1 MPMTYD
7 LNLRE
12 YWRTIRKRKGI
23 VIFTIVMMTLF
34 SFIFSILGR
43 PTPIYKTSASVKV
56 EKSETVTGLYLQS
69 VSASSTNYMETQMA
83 MIKSYLIMELVAKK
97 MGLIPPELSSDE
109 ARNTPKYLSAI
120 LALKGMVETEQ
131 EGNSGIINITVAA
144 DDPQYAQRLANTVAQ
159 VYKER
164 HALDLN
170 KRIIDAKKFIE
181 SQLIVTRDKLQKSEE
196 AIRDFRETNRMV
208 SLDSQSSGLVSQFS
222 GMLATNDRD
231 LETLSKIDNI
241 TKLLARAED
250 SPLSSKTIFYF
261 EEASAPYKSLN
272 DRLVQLM
279 LERDIFLIN
288 YTENF
293 PQVIEIKKQIHEI
306 ITSMSSQLQ
315 AQQKSLTQTI
325 SQMKKQLKNLDDQL
339 KSLPAKGLELA
350 RLEREVSVN
359 REIYTMLEKQY
370 QESLIRNAEQ
380 LDEVQ
385 IVRPALE
392 PSNPINPPKTGATTG
407 LGLIIGIILSVIFA
421 FVVETFDTS
430 IGAVE
435 EVEEFL
441 GTRVLGVIP
450 HVNFDELKLTIK
462 EKLAKD
468 VDSDQLW
475 RIGRL
480 ISHFAPKTTSAES
493 YRALRTNI
501 NFVKLEKDVKTIVF
515 TSSSPQEGKTT
526 VSINL
531 AITMAQAGNKV
542 LLIDGDFRRPV
553 IAKIFGIPSL
563 PGLTDVI
570 LGNYKWRDVVRS
582 ITDLMTGKMTVDELM
597 VTPGLDNLYIMT
609 CGTIAPNPSEL
620 VSTRINT
627 DVINESHE
635 EYDFVIID
643 APPVLAAT
651 DAAVWGTKADGVVIV
666 YQVGKIARGAL
677 KRAKAQLDNVKARII
692 GVVLNGL
699 KAEISPDYEYHDKYY
714 YYYGS
719 ERKKTLTLGERILS
733 WSELVKKYVEDLPG
747 KLNKFKKEKETLKEN
762 VNSRSGIR
770 SGVLR
775 MGLLLL
781 AIGLLIAGLYYS
793 MVMNKPGQVPAK
805 PGNVIMKPPPP
816 KVQTAPV
823 SAVPSKTAVDP
834 SAAVSFRPQGAS
846 VTLEKKVAEGL
857 PLPATPNEQN
867 QPYTIQVRATQYLGM
882 AKDTVAALKLQG
894 HDAYREMVD
903 LKEKGVWYRI
913 YIGRFATENEAQQYI
928 REKKIAVAYPDWMIY
943 KADKMVVSAPAPLN
957 RPYAIK
963 VSYTQDFRAAEEA
976 VAALKAQGHEAYSTK
991 VDLQKKGIWYRI
1003 FIGPFSSE
1011 NEARQYI
1018 QRKNIAAVNPDWM
1031 IYKDTDFVA
1040 RAPGNKDNPPEKK
1053 SMPR

>member
-43 PTPIYKTSASVKV
+43 PVPIYKASASVKV
-56 EKSETVTGLYLQS
+56 EKSETVTGLYIQS

-97 MGLIPPELSSDE
+97 MGSIPPEVSSDE
-109 ARNTPKYLSAI
+109 VRGNPKYLSAI
-120 LALKGMVETEQ
+120 LALKEKVETAQ
-131 EGNSGIINITVAA
+131 EGNSDIINITAA
-144 DDPQYAQRLANTVAQ
+144 SDDQHYAQRFANTVAQ

-170 KRIIDAKKFIE
+170 RRMTEAKKFIE
-181 SQLIVTRDKLQKSEE
+181 SQLVVTRDKLQKSEE

-222 GMLATNDRD
+222 GIQATNDRN
-231 LETLSKIDNI
+231 LAMLSKIDNI
-241 TKLLARAED
+241 AKLLARTED
-250 SPLSSKTIFYF
+250 RPLSSKTIFYF
-261 EEASAPYKSLN
+261 EEAAAPYKSLN

-279 LERDIFLIN
+279 LERDILLIN
-288 YTENF
+288 YTDNF
-293 PQVIEIKKQIHEI
+293 PQVVEIKKQIHEI
-306 ITSMSSQLQ
+306 ITSMRSQLQ
-315 AQQKSLTQTI
+315 AQQQSLSQTVI
-325 SQMKKQLKNLDDQL
+325 LAKKQLKNLDDQL
-339 KSLPAKGLELA
+339 KSFPAKGLELA
-350 RLEREVSVN
+350 GLEREVSVN
-359 REIYTMLEKQY
+359 REIYTLLEKRY
-370 QESLIRNAEQ
+370 QESLIQNAEK

-385 IVRPALE
+385 IVKPALE
-392 PSNPINPPKTGATTG
+392 PSKPINPPKTGATTG
-407 LGLIIGIILSVIFA
+407 LGLIIGIILSVVFA

-441 GTRVLGVIP
+441 GARVLGVIP
-450 HVNFDELKLTIK
+450 HVDFEELKLTLK
-462 EKLAKD
+462 EKLGKD

-501 NFVKLEKDVKTIVF
+501 NFVKLEKDAKTIVF

-531 AITMAQAGNKV
+531 AITMAQAGHKV

-553 IAKIFGIPSL
+553 ISKIFGIPSL

-582 ITDLMTGKMTVDELM
+582 ITDLMTGKMTMDELM

-627 DVINESHE
+627 EVINESHE

-651 DAAVWGTKADGVVIV
+651 DAAVWATKADGVVIV

-677 KRAKAQLDNVKARII
+677 KRAKAQLDNVKARIV

-719 ERKKTLTLGERILS
+719 ERKKTLTIGKKILS
-733 WSELVKKYVEDLPG
+733 WPELVKKYVKDLPG
-747 KLNKFKKEKETLKEN
+747 KLNKFKKEKETQKLN
-762 VNSRSGIR
+762 VNIRSGIR
-770 SGVLR
+770 SSVLR
-775 MGLLLL
+775 ICLLLL
-781 AIGLLIAGLYYS
+781 ALGLLIAGLYYS
-793 MVMNKPGQVPAK
+793 TVMNRPVQVPAR
-805 PGNVIMKPPPP
+805 PGNVIMKLPPP
-816 KVQTAPV
+816 KVQTAPGPV
-823 SAVPSKTAVDP
+823 MPAKTAVDP
-834 SAAVSFRPQGAS
+834 SAAASFPPQGAS
-846 VTLEKKVAEGL
+846 VTLEKKAAEEQEVAL
-857 PLPATPNEQN
+857 SATPNDPN
-867 QPYTIQVRATQYLGM
+867 LPFTIQVRATQSLSM

-903 LKEKGVWYRI
+903 LKEKGIWYRI
-913 YIGRFATENEAQQYI
+913 YIGRFATENEAREYI
-928 REKKIAVAYPDWMIY
+928 REKKIAVVYPDFMIRPATKIAV
-943 KADKMVVSAPAPLN
+943 KA
-957 RPYAIK
+957 
-963 VSYTQDFRAAEEA
+963 T
-976 VAALKAQGHEAYSTK
+976 
-991 VDLQKKGIWYRI
+991 
-1003 FIGPFSSE
+1003 E
-1011 NEARQYI
+1011 N
-1018 QRKNIAAVNPDWM
+1018 
-1031 IYKDTDFVA
+1031 
-1040 RAPGNKDNPPEKK
+1040 
-1053 SMPR
+1053 

>member
-43 PTPIYKTSASVKV
+43 PVPIYKTSASVKI
-56 EKSETVTGLYLQS
+56 EKSDTVTGLYLQS
-69 VSASSTNYMETQMA
+69 ISTSSTDYMETQMA
-83 MIKSYLIMELVAKK
+83 MIKSYLIMELAAKK
-97 MGLIPPELSSDE
+97 MGSVPPEVSSDE
-109 ARNTPKYLSAI
+109 VRNTPKYLSAI
-120 LALKGMVETEQ
+120 LALKDKVETQQ
-131 EGNSGIINITVAA
+131 EGNSGIINITVGS

-170 KRIIDAKKFIE
+170 RRVIEAKKFIE
-181 SQLIVTRDKLQKSEE
+181 SQVIITKDKLQRSEE

-208 SLDSQSSGLVSQFS
+208 SLDSQSSGFVSQFS
-222 GMLATNDRD
+222 GMQATNDRD
-231 LETLSKIDNI
+231 LDIMSKINNI
-241 TKLLARAED
+241 AKLLARAED

-279 LERDIFLIN
+279 LERDILLIN

-293 PQVIEIKKQIHEI
+293 PQVVEIKKQIHEI

-315 AQQKSLTQTI
+315 AQQKNLAQAISL
-325 SQMKKQLKNLDDQL
+325 SKKQLKNLDDQL

-350 RLEREVSVN
+350 RLEREVNVN
-359 REIYTMLEKQY
+359 REIYTMLEKRY
-370 QESLIRNAEQ
+370 QESLIQNAEQ
-380 LDEVQ
+380 LEEVQ
-385 IVRPALE
+385 IVKPALE
-392 PSNPINPPKTGATTG
+392 PSDPINPPKTGATTG
-407 LGLIIGIILSVIFA
+407 LGLIIGIILSVVFA

-435 EVEEFL
+435 DVEEFL
-441 GTRVLGVIP
+441 GARVLGVIP
-450 HVNFDELKLTIK
+450 HVNFDELKMTLK
-462 EKLAKD
+462 EKLGKD

-501 NFVKLEKDVKTIVF
+501 NFVKLEKDAKTIVF

-531 AITMAQAGNKV
+531 AITMAQAGHKV

-553 IAKIFGIPSL
+553 ISKIFGIPSL

-582 ITDLMTGKMTVDELM
+582 ITDLMTGKMTMDELM

-651 DAAVWGTKADGVVIV
+651 DAAVWGTKADGIVIV

-733 WSELVKKYVEDLPG
+733 WQELGKKYVKNFPG
-747 KLNKFKKEKETLKEN
+747 KLNKFKKEKETQKEN
-762 VNSRSGIR
+762 VNIRSGIR

-775 MGLLLL
+775 IGLLLL
-781 AIGLLIAGLYYS
+781 ALGLLIAGLYYS
-793 MVMNKPGQVPAK
+793 MVMNRPVRVPAK

-823 SAVPSKTAVDP
+823 PAVPSKTAVDP
-834 SAAVSFRPQGAS
+834 SAAASFPPQSAF
-846 VTLEKKVAEGL
+846 VTSEKKAPGEHENSPPV
-857 PLPATPNEQN
+857 TPNEPN
-867 QPYTIQVRATQYLGM
+867 EPYTIQVRATQYLGM

-913 YIGRFATENEAQQYI
+913 YIGQFASENEARQYI
-928 REKKIAVAYPDWMIY
+928 QRKNIAAVYPGWMIY
-943 KADKMVVSAPAPLN
+943 KADKMVVKAPAPTD
-957 RPYAIK
+957 RPYGIK
-963 VSYTQDFRAAEEA
+963 VSYTQDFRTAEDA
-976 VAALKAQGHEAYSTK
+976 VDALKVEGHEAYSTK

-1003 FIGPFSSE
+1003 FIGPFASE

-1018 QRKNIAAVNPDWM
+1018 QRKNIAAVYPDWM
-1031 IYKDTDFVA
+1031 IYKATDFVA
-1040 RAPGNKDNPPEKK
+1040 RAPRNKDK
-1053 SMPR
+1053 S

>member
-23 VIFTIVMMTLF
+23 VIFTIVTMTLF

-56 EKSETVTGLYLQS
+56 EKSETVTGLYIQS

-83 MIKSYLIMELVAKK
+83 MIKSYFIMELVAKK
-97 MGLIPPELSSDE
+97 MGSIPPEVSSDE
-109 ARNTPKYLSAI
+109 VRNNPKYLSTI
-120 LALKGMVETEQ
+120 LALKEKVETEQ
-131 EGNSGIINITVAA
+131 EGNSDIINITASSE
-144 DDPQYAQRLANTVAQ
+144 DQQHAQRLANTVAQ

-170 KRIIDAKKFIE
+170 RRMTEAKKFIE
-181 SQLIVTRDKLQKSEE
+181 SQLIVTRNKLQKSEE

-208 SLDSQSSGLVSQFS
+208 SLDSQSSGLVGQFS
-222 GMLATNDRD
+222 GIQATNDRYLD
-231 LETLSKIDNI
+231 TLSKINNI
-241 TKLLARAED
+241 AKFLARAED
-250 SPLSSKTIFYF
+250 RPLSSKTIFYF
-261 EEASAPYKSLN
+261 EEATAPYKSLN

-279 LERDIFLIN
+279 LERDILLIN

-293 PQVIEIKKQIHEI
+293 PQVVEIKKQIQEI
-306 ITSMSSQLQ
+306 ITSMRFQLQ
-315 AQQKSLTQTI
+315 AQQQSLSQTVI
-325 SQMKKQLKNLDDQL
+325 LAKKQLKNLDDQL

-370 QESLIRNAEQ
+370 QESLIQNAEK

-385 IVRPALE
+385 IVKPALE

-407 LGLIIGIILSVIFA
+407 LGLIIGIILSVVFA

-441 GTRVLGVIP
+441 GARVLGVIP
-450 HVNFDELKLTIK
+450 HVDFDELKMTLK

-531 AITMAQAGNKV
+531 AITMAQAGHKV

-553 IAKIFGIPSL
+553 ISKIFGIPSL

-570 LGNYKWRDVVRS
+570 LGNYRWRDVVRS
-582 ITDLMTGKMTVDELM
+582 ITDLMTGKMTMDELM

-620 VSTRINT
+620 VSTQINT

-692 GVVLNGL
+692 GIVLNGL

-733 WSELVKKYVEDLPG
+733 WQELGKKYVKNFPW
-747 KLNKFKKEKETLKEN
+747 KLNKLKKEKETQKQN
-762 VNSRSGIR
+762 VNIRSGIR

-775 MGLLLL
+775 IGLLLL
-781 AIGLLIAGLYYS
+781 ALGLLIAGLYYS
-793 MVMNKPGQVPAK
+793 RVMNRPVPVPAR
-805 PGNVIMKPPPP
+805 PGNVIMKPSPP
-816 KVQTAPV
+816 KVQTAPAP
-823 SAVPSKTAVDP
+823 AVPSKTAANTIV
-834 SAAVSFRPQGAS
+834 AAPFPPQGAS
-846 VTLEKKVAEGL
+846 VTLEKKTPGEHENSL
-857 PLPATPNEQN
+857 SITPNAPN
-867 QPYTIQVRATQYLGM
+867 LSYTIQVRATQYLGM

-913 YIGRFATENEAQQYI
+913 FIGPFASENEAREYI
-928 REKKIAVAYPDWMIY
+928 REKKIAVVYPDFMIR
-943 KADKMVVSAPAPLN
+943 PATKI
-957 RPYAIK
+957 A
-963 VSYTQDFRAAEEA
+963 VEA
-976 VAALKAQGHEAYSTK
+976 TE
-991 VDLQKKGIWYRI
+991 
-1003 FIGPFSSE
+1003 
-1011 NEARQYI
+1011 
-1018 QRKNIAAVNPDWM
+1018 
-1031 IYKDTDFVA
+1031 
-1040 RAPGNKDNPPEKK
+1040 NKDNPSEKK
-1053 SMPR
+1053 SVPR

>member
-43 PTPIYKTSASVKV
+43 PVPIYKTSASVKV
-56 EKSETVTGLYLQS
+56 EKSETMTGLYLQS
-69 VSASSTNYMETQMA
+69 VSSSSTNYMETQMA
-83 MIKSYLIMELVAKK
+83 MIKSYYIMELVAKK
-97 MGLIPPELSSDE
+97 MGSIPPEVSSDE
-109 ARNTPKYLSAI
+109 VRNNPKYLSAI
-120 LALKGMVETEQ
+120 LALKGNVATEQ
-131 EGNSGIINITVAA
+131 EGNSDIINITVSS
-144 DDPQYAQRLANTVAQ
+144 DDQQHAQRLANTVAQ

-170 KRIIDAKKFIE
+170 RRMTEAKKFIE
-181 SQLIVTRDKLQKSEE
+181 SQVVVTREKLQKSEE

-222 GMLATNDRD
+222 GIQATNDRD
-231 LETLSKIDNI
+231 LATLSKINNI
-241 TKLLARAED
+241 AKLLARAED

-279 LERDIFLIN
+279 LERDIHLIN

-293 PQVIEIKKQIHEI
+293 PQVVEIKKQIHEI

-315 AQQKSLTQTI
+315 VQQQSLSQTVI
-325 SQMKKQLKNLDDQL
+325 LAKKQLKNLDDQL

-350 RLEREVSVN
+350 HLEREVSVN

-370 QESLIRNAEQ
+370 QESLIRDAEK
-380 LDEVQ
+380 LDEIQ
-385 IVRPALE
+385 IVKPALE

-407 LGLIIGIILSVIFA
+407 LGLIIGIILSVVFA

-441 GTRVLGVIP
+441 GARVLGVIP
-450 HVNFDELKLTIK
+450 HVDFDELKMTLK

-468 VDSDQLW
+468 IDSDQLW

-501 NFVKLEKDVKTIVF
+501 NFVKLEKDAKTIVF

-553 IAKIFGIPSL
+553 ISKIFGIPSL

-582 ITDLMTGKMTVDELM
+582 ITDLMTGKMTMDELM

-627 DVINESHE
+627 EVINESHE

-733 WSELVKKYVEDLPG
+733 WQELGKKYVKDLPG
-747 KLNKFKKEKETLKEN
+747 KLNKFKKEKETQKQN
-762 VNSRSGIR
+762 VNIRSGIR

-775 MGLLLL
+775 IGLLLL
-781 AIGLLIAGLYYS
+781 ALGLLIAGLYYS
-793 MVMNKPGQVPAK
+793 MVMNRPVQVPVR
-805 PGNVIMKPPPP
+805 PGNVIMKLPPP
-816 KVQTAPV
+816 KVQTAP
-823 SAVPSKTAVDP
+823 APAEPSKTAVDP
-834 SAAVSFRPQGAS
+834 SAAASLPPQGAS
-846 VTLEKKVAEGL
+846 
-857 PLPATPNEQN
+857 ATSVN
-867 QPYTIQVRATQYLGM
+867 
-882 AKDTVAALKLQG
+882 DAAG
-894 HDAYREMVD
+894 
-903 LKEKGVWYRI
+903 KG
-913 YIGRFATENEAQQYI
+913 ES
-928 REKKIAVAYPDWMIY
+928 AVP
-943 KADKMVVSAPAPLN
+943 VPPN

-963 VSYTQDFRAAEEA
+963 VSYTQDFRIAEDA
-976 VAALKAQGHEAYSTK
+976 VKALKAQGHEAYSAK

-1003 FIGPFSSE
+1003 FIGPFASE

-1018 QRKNIAAVNPDWM
+1018 RGKNIAAVYPDWM
-1031 IYKDTDFVA
+1031 IYKAAEFVA
-1040 RAPGNKDNPPEKK
+1040 RAPRNKDKTSGEKK
-1053 SMPR
+1053 

>member
-23 VIFTIVMMTLF
+23 VIFTIVMMTGF

-43 PTPIYKTSASVKV
+43 PVPIYKTSASVKV
-56 EKSETVTGLYLQS
+56 EKSETLTGLYLQS

-83 MIKSYLIMELVAKK
+83 MIKSYFIMELVAKK
-97 MGLIPPELSSDE
+97 MGTIPPEVSSDE
-109 ARNTPKYLSAI
+109 VRNNPKYLSTI
-120 LALKGMVETEQ
+120 LALKGKVETEQ
-131 EGNSGIINITVAA
+131 EGNSDIINITAA
-144 DDPQYAQRLANTVAQ
+144 SDEPQYAQRLANTVAQ

-170 KRIIDAKKFIE
+170 RRMTEAKKFIE
-181 SQLIVTRDKLQKSEE
+181 SQVVVTRDKLQKSEE

-222 GMLATNDRD
+222 GLQATNDRD
-231 LETLSKIDNI
+231 LVTLSKINNI
-241 TKLLARAED
+241 AKLLARAED

-261 EEASAPYKSLN
+261 EEASAPYRSLN

-279 LERDIFLIN
+279 LERDIHLIN

-293 PQVIEIKKQIHEI
+293 PQVVEIKKQIQEI
-306 ITSMSSQLQ
+306 ITSMSFQLQ
-315 AQQKSLTQTI
+315 AQQQSLSQTVI
-325 SQMKKQLKNLDDQL
+325 LAKKQLKNLDDQL

-350 RLEREVSVN
+350 RLEREVGVN
-359 REIYTMLEKQY
+359 REIYTLLEKQY
-370 QESLIRNAEQ
+370 QESLIREAEK

-385 IVRPALE
+385 IVKPALE

-407 LGLIIGIILSVIFA
+407 LGLIIGIILAVVFA

-441 GTRVLGVIP
+441 GARVLGVIP
-450 HVNFDELKLTIK
+450 HVDFEELKLTLK
-462 EKLAKD
+462 EKLGKD

-501 NFVKLEKDVKTIVF
+501 NFVKLEKDAKTIVF

-553 IAKIFGIPSL
+553 ISKIFGIPSL

-582 ITDLMTGKMTVDELM
+582 ITDLMTGKMTMDELM

-609 CGTIAPNPSEL
+609 CGTIAPNPAEL

-651 DAAVWGTKADGVVIV
+651 DAAVWGTKADGVVLV

-677 KRAKAQLDNVKARII
+677 KRAKSQLDNVKARII

-719 ERKKTLTLGERILS
+719 EHKKTLTLGEKILS
-733 WSELVKKYVEDLPG
+733 WPELVTKYVKNFPG
-747 KLNKFKKEKETLKEN
+747 KLNKFKKEKETQKQN
-762 VNSRSGIR
+762 VNIKSGIR
-770 SGVLR
+770 SSVLR
-775 MGLLLL
+775 IGLLLL
-781 AIGLLIAGLYYS
+781 ALGLLIAGLYYS
-793 MVMNKPGQVPAK
+793 MVMNRPVQVPAR
-805 PGNVIMKPPPP
+805 PGNAVMKPPPP
-816 KVQTAPV
+816 IVQPAPAP
-823 SAVPSKTAVDP
+823 AVPSEAAVDP
-834 SAAVSFRPQGAS
+834 SAAAS
-846 VTLEKKVAEGL
+846 L
-857 PLPATPNEQN
+857 PLPGASAISVKDT
-867 QPYTIQVRATQYLGM
+867 
-882 AKDTVAALKLQG
+882 AKD
-894 HDAYREMVD
+894 
-903 LKEKGVWYRI
+903 
-913 YIGRFATENEAQQYI
+913 F
-928 REKKIAVAYPDWMIY
+928 
-943 KADKMVVSAPAPLN
+943 ADKSESSAVPVPPD

-963 VSYTQDFRAAEEA
+963 VSYTQDLRIAEEA
-976 VAALKAQGHEAYSTK
+976 VAALKAQGHEAYSAK

-1003 FIGPFSSE
+1003 FIGPFASE
-1011 NEARQYI
+1011 KEARQYI
-1018 QRKNIAAVNPDWM
+1018 RGKNIAAVCPDWM
-1031 IYKDTDFVA
+1031 IYKDTEFVA
-1040 RAPGNKDNPPEKK
+1040 RAPKNKDKP
-1053 SMPR
+1053 

>member
-34 SFIFSILGR
+34 SFVFSILGR

-83 MIKSYLIMELVAKK
+83 MIKSYFIMELVAKK

-109 ARNTPKYLSAI
+109 VRNNPKYLSAI
-120 LALKGMVETEQ
+120 LALKGKVETEQ
-131 EGNSGIINITVAA
+131 EGNSDIINITAA
-144 DDPQYAQRLANTVAQ
+144 SDDQHYAQRLANTVAL

-164 HALDLN
+164 HALNLN
-170 KRIIDAKKFIE
+170 RRMTEAKKFIE
-181 SQLIVTRDKLQKSEE
+181 SQVVVTREKLQKSEE

-208 SLDSQSSGLVSQFS
+208 SLDSQSSGLVTQFS
-222 GMLATNDRD
+222 GIQATNERDLATF
-231 LETLSKIDNI
+231 SKINNI
-241 TKLLARAED
+241 AKLLAHAED
-250 SPLSSKTIFYF
+250 RPLSSKTIFYF
-261 EEASAPYKSLN
+261 DEAAAPYKSLN

-279 LERDIFLIN
+279 LERDILLIN

-293 PQVIEIKKQIHEI
+293 PQVVEIKKQIQEI

-315 AQQKSLTQTI
+315 AQQQNLSQTV
-325 SQMKKQLKNLDDQL
+325 MLANKQLKNLDDQL

-370 QESLIRNAEQ
+370 QESLIQNAEK

-385 IVRPALE
+385 IVKPALE

-407 LGLIIGIILSVIFA
+407 LGLIIGIILAVVFA

-435 EVEEFL
+435 DVEEFL
-441 GTRVLGVIP
+441 GARVLGVIP
-450 HVNFDELKLTIK
+450 HVNFEELKLTLR

-531 AITMAQAGNKV
+531 AITMAQAGHKV

-553 IAKIFGIPSL
+553 ISKIFGIPSL

-582 ITDLMTGKMTVDELM
+582 ITDLMTGKMTMDELM

-651 DAAVWGTKADGVVIV
+651 DAAVWATKADGVVIV

-719 ERKKTLTLGERILS
+719 EHKKTLPLGEKILS
-733 WSELVKKYVEDLPG
+733 WPGLITKYVKELSG
-747 KLNKFKKEKETLKEN
+747 KPNKFRKEKETSQKQN
-762 VNSRSGIR
+762 INIRSGIK

-775 MGLLLL
+775 ISLLLL
-781 AIGLLIAGLYYS
+781 ALGLLIAGLYYS
-793 MVMNKPGQVPAK
+793 MVMNRPVRVPAR
-805 PGNVIMKPPPP
+805 PGNAIMKLPPPI
-816 KVQTAPV
+816 VQTAPAP
-823 SAVPSKTAVDP
+823 AVPSKTAVDP
-834 SAAVSFRPQGAS
+834 SAAASLPPQGAS
-846 VTLEKKVAEGL
+846 IPSV
-857 PLPATPNEQN
+857 
-867 QPYTIQVRATQYLGM
+867 
-882 AKDTVAALKLQG
+882 KDAAGKS
-894 HDAYREMVD
+894 ES
-903 LKEKGVWYRI
+903 
-913 YIGRFATENEAQQYI
+913 
-928 REKKIAVAYPDWMIY
+928 AVP
-943 KADKMVVSAPAPLN
+943 VPPN

-963 VSYTQDFRAAEEA
+963 VSYTQDLRMAKDA
-976 VAALKAQGHEAYSTK
+976 VAALKAKGYEAYSAK

-1003 FIGPFSSE
+1003 FIGPFASE

-1018 QRKNIAAVNPDWM
+1018 RGKNIAAVYPDWM
-1031 IYKDTDFVA
+1031 IYKATEFVA
-1040 RAPGNKDNPPEKK
+1040 RAPRNKDKPSEKK
-1053 SMPR
+1053 SVPR

>member
-7 LNLRE
+7 MNLRE

-23 VIFTIVMMTLF
+23 VIFTIVMMTGF

-83 MIKSYLIMELVAKK
+83 MIKSYFIMELVAKK
-97 MGLIPPELSSDE
+97 MGSIPPEVSSDE
-109 ARNTPKYLSAI
+109 VRNNPKYLSAI
-120 LALKGMVETEQ
+120 LALKGKVETEQ
-131 EGNSGIINITVAA
+131 EGNSDIINITVAY

-170 KRIIDAKKFIE
+170 RRMTEAKKFIE
-181 SQLIVTRDKLQKSEE
+181 TQLVVTRDKLQKSEE
-196 AIRDFRETNRMV
+196 AIKDFRETNRMV
-208 SLDSQSSGLVSQFS
+208 SLDSQSSGLVGQFS
-222 GMLATNDRD
+222 GMQATNDRD
-231 LETLSKIDNI
+231 LAMLSKIDNI
-241 TKLLARAED
+241 AKLLAGAED
-250 SPLSSKTIFYF
+250 RPLSSKTIFYF
-261 EEASAPYKSLN
+261 EEAAAPYKSLN

-279 LERDIFLIN
+279 LERDILLIN

-293 PQVIEIKKQIHEI
+293 PQVVEIKKQIHEI
-306 ITSMSSQLQ
+306 ITSMRSQLQ
-315 AQQKSLTQTI
+315 AQQQSLSQTVI
-325 SQMKKQLKNLDDQL
+325 LAKKQLKNLDDQL

-350 RLEREVSVN
+350 GLEREVGVN
-359 REIYTMLEKQY
+359 REIYTMLEKRY
-370 QESLIRNAEQ
+370 QESLIQNAEK

-385 IVRPALE
+385 IVKPALE

-407 LGLIIGIILSVIFA
+407 LVLIIGIILAVVFA

-441 GTRVLGVIP
+441 GARVLGVIP
-450 HVNFDELKLTIK
+450 HVDFEELKLTLK
-462 EKLAKD
+462 EKLGKD

-475 RIGRL
+475 RIGRM

-501 NFVKLEKDVKTIVF
+501 NFVKLEKDAKTIVF

-531 AITMAQAGNKV
+531 AITMAQAGHKV

-553 IAKIFGIPSL
+553 ISKIFGIPSL

-582 ITDLMTGKMTVDELM
+582 ITDLMTGKMTMDELM

-651 DAAVWGTKADGVVIV
+651 DAAVWATKADGVVIV

-677 KRAKAQLDNVKARII
+677 KRAKAQLDNVKARIV

-733 WSELVKKYVEDLPG
+733 WQELGKKYVKNFPG
-747 KLNKFKKEKETLKEN
+747 KLNKFKKEKETQKRN
-762 VNSRSGIR
+762 VNIRSGIR
-770 SGVLR
+770 SSFLR
-775 MGLLLL
+775 IGLLLL
-781 AIGLLIAGLYYS
+781 ALGLLIAGLYYS
-793 MVMNKPGQVPAK
+793 RVMNRPVQVPAR
-805 PGNVIMKPPPP
+805 PGNVIMTLPPP
-816 KVQTAPV
+816 KVQTAPAP
-823 SAVPSKTAVDP
+823 AVPSEAAVDP
-834 SAAVSFRPQGAS
+834 SAAESFPPQGAS
-846 VTLEKKVAEGL
+846 
-857 PLPATPNEQN
+857 ATSVN
-867 QPYTIQVRATQYLGM
+867 
-882 AKDTVAALKLQG
+882 DAAGKS
-894 HDAYREMVD
+894 E
-903 LKEKGVWYRI
+903 
-913 YIGRFATENEAQQYI
+913 
-928 REKKIAVAYPDWMIY
+928 
-943 KADKMVVSAPAPLN
+943 SAIPVPTD
-957 RPYAIK
+957 RPYGIK
-963 VSYTQDFRAAEEA
+963 VSYTRDFRIAEDA
-976 VAALKAQGHEAYSTK
+976 VDALKVQGHEAYSAK

-1003 FIGPFSSE
+1003 FIGPFASD

-1018 QRKNIAAVNPDWM
+1018 RGKNIAAVYPDWM
-1031 IYKDTDFVA
+1031 IYKDADFVA
-1040 RAPGNKDNPPEKK
+1040 RAPRNKDKP
-1053 SMPR
+1053 

>member
-23 VIFTIVMMTLF
+23 VIFTIVMMTGF

-43 PTPIYKTSASVKV
+43 PVPIYKTSASVKV
-56 EKSETVTGLYLQS
+56 EKSETVTGLYIQS

-83 MIKSYLIMELVAKK
+83 MIKSYFIMELVAKK
-97 MGLIPPELSSDE
+97 MGSIPPEVSSDE
-109 ARNTPKYLSAI
+109 VRNNPKYLSTI
-120 LALKGMVETEQ
+120 LALKGRVETEQ
-131 EGNSGIINITVAA
+131 EGNSDIINITVAS

-170 KRIIDAKKFIE
+170 RRMTEAKKFIE
-181 SQLIVTRDKLQKSEE
+181 SQVVVTREKLQKSEE

-222 GMLATNDRD
+222 GLQATNDRD
-231 LETLSKIDNI
+231 LVTLSKINNI
-241 TKLLARAED
+241 AKLLARAED

-261 EEASAPYKSLN
+261 EEAAAPYRSLN

-279 LERDIFLIN
+279 LERDILLIN

-293 PQVIEIKKQIHEI
+293 PQVVEIKKQLHEI

-315 AQQKSLTQTI
+315 AQQQNLSQTVI
-325 SQMKKQLKNLDDQL
+325 LAKKQLKNLDDQL

-370 QESLIRNAEQ
+370 QESLIREAEK

-385 IVRPALE
+385 IVKPALE
-392 PSNPINPPKTGATTG
+392 PSKPINPPKTEATAG
-407 LGLIIGIILSVIFA
+407 LGLIIGIILAVVFA

-435 EVEEFL
+435 DVEEFL
-441 GTRVLGVIP
+441 GARVLGVIP
-450 HVNFDELKLTIK
+450 HVNFDELKMTLK

-475 RIGRL
+475 RIGRM

-526 VSINL
+526 VSTNL

-553 IAKIFGIPSL
+553 VSKIFGIPSL

-582 ITDLMTGKMTVDELM
+582 ITDLMTGKMTMDELM

-620 VSTRINT
+620 VSSRINT

-643 APPVLAAT
+643 APPILAAT
-651 DAAVWGTKADGVVIV
+651 DAAIWGTKADGVVLV

-677 KRAKAQLDNVKARII
+677 KRAKSQLDNVKARII

-719 ERKKTLTLGERILS
+719 EHKKTLTLGGKILS
-733 WSELVKKYVEDLPG
+733 WPELAIKYLKDLPA
-747 KLNKFKKEKETLKEN
+747 KLTNFRKAKETQKQN
-762 VNSRSGIR
+762 INIRSGIR
-770 SGVLR
+770 TGVLR
-775 MGLLLL
+775 IGLLLL
-781 AIGLLIAGLYYS
+781 ALGLLIAGLYYS
-793 MVMNKPGQVPAK
+793 MVMNRPVQVPAR
-805 PGNVIMKPPPP
+805 PGNAVMKPPPP
-816 KVQTAPV
+816 MVQPAPAP
-823 SAVPSKTAVDP
+823 AVPSEAAVDP
-834 SAAVSFRPQGAS
+834 SAAAS
-846 VTLEKKVAEGL
+846 L
-857 PLPATPNEQN
+857 PLPGASAISVKDT
-867 QPYTIQVRATQYLGM
+867 
-882 AKDTVAALKLQG
+882 AKD
-894 HDAYREMVD
+894 
-903 LKEKGVWYRI
+903 
-913 YIGRFATENEAQQYI
+913 F
-928 REKKIAVAYPDWMIY
+928 
-943 KADKMVVSAPAPLN
+943 ADKSESAVPVPPPD

-963 VSYTQDFRAAEEA
+963 VSYTQDIRIAEEA
-976 VAALKAQGHEAYSTK
+976 VAALKAQGHEAYSAK

-1003 FIGPFSSE
+1003 FIGPFASE
-1011 NEARQYI
+1011 KEVKQYI
-1018 QRKNIAAVNPDWM
+1018 REKNIAAVCPDWM
-1031 IYKDTDFVA
+1031 IYKDTEFIA
-1040 RAPGNKDNPPEKK
+1040 RAPKNKDKP
-1053 SMPR
+1053 